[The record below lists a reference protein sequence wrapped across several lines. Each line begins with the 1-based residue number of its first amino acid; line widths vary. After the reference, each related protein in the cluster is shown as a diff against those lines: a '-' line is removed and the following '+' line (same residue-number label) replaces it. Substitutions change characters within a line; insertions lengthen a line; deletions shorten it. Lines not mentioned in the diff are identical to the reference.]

1 MALGSRSRRLVVPAM
16 VAVLP
21 LALAWGSLR
30 LVRPAAAQAGPTLH
44 ISMKEFMFMPAKPPP
59 IRVGTTVTWT
69 YDESATDP
77 IPNCETPGVSLACPG
92 HTATASTKDPDGKAV
107 FDSGTLKKKG
117 ASYSF
122 TFTKAGTYNYY
133 CVYHG
138 GTTATGKN
146 NPITNMNGTIVVEG
160 EAATPAPVPSS
171 ATPPSPTTTAATKV
185 LAQSTTQNT
194 ASAAGTASLA
204 NTGGP
209 ALFEWAVLTLGAAV
223 VLRQWIL
230 HSSPNEP
237 SGWRVH
243 CVPQPSASTWAT
255 TSGWA
260 RRLAS
265 RVGRTN

>member
-1 MALGSRSRRLVVPAM
+1 MRRLGSRSRRLLLPAL
-16 VAVLP
+16 VAGFF
-21 LALAWGSLR
+21 LALAW
-30 LVRPAAAQAGPTLH
+30 RPPAGLPSAAAQTGATLH
-44 ISMKEFMFMPAKPPP
+44 ISMKDFAFMPPTPPP
-59 IRVGTTVTWT
+59 IKLGTTVTWT

-77 IPNCETPGVSLACPG
+77 MPNCETPGLSLACPG
-92 HTATASTKDPDGKAV
+92 HTATASTKGPDGKAV
-107 FDSGTLKKKG
+107 FDSGTLKKAG

-122 TFTKAGTYNYY
+122 TFTKPGTYNYY

-160 EAATPAPVPSS
+160 EAATPAPST
-171 ATPPSPTTTAATKV
+171 AAQQPPTTAAAHV
-185 LAQSTTQNT
+185 
-194 ASAAGTASLA
+194 SAAQGTSSSSGLA

-209 ALFEWAVLTLGAAV
+209 AIFGWALLPLGAA
-223 VLRQWIL
+223 LLCRQWIL
-230 HSSPNEP
+230 HSLPMLP

-243 CVPQPSASTWAT
+243 WVPQPSRSTWST

-265 RVGRTN
+265 RVGRTRWVGPA

>member
-1 MALGSRSRRLVVPAM
+1 MGFS
-16 VAVLP
+16 
-21 LALAWGSLR
+21 LALAWGPLH

-44 ISMKEFMFMPAKPPP
+44 IDMKEFMFMPAKPPP
-59 IRVGTTVTWT
+59 IKVGTTVTWT

-92 HTATASTKDPDGKAV
+92 HTATASTKGPDGKAV
-107 FDSGTLKKKG
+107 FDSGTIKKKG

-122 TFTKAGTYNYY
+122 TFTKPGTYNYY

-160 EAATPAPVPSS
+160 DAATPVPAPASTPSTVAS
-171 ATPPSPTTTAATKV
+171 QPTPTTVATHVLAESTTPSPR
-185 LAQSTTQNT
+185 
-194 ASAAGTASLA
+194 GTGGLA

-209 ALFEWAVLTLGAAV
+209 ALFGWALMPLGAAV
-223 VLRQWIL
+223 LLRQWIL
-230 HSSPNEP
+230 HSSPSEP

-243 CVPQPSASTWAT
+243 CVPQPSASTWVT

-265 RVGRTN
+265 RVGRTS

>member
-1 MALGSRSRRLVVPAM
+1 MALVGSRSRRLVVPAM
-16 VAVLP
+16 VVGFS
-21 LALAWGSLR
+21 LALAWGPLH
-30 LVRPAAAQAGPTLH
+30 LVRPAAAQAGPTLQ

-59 IRVGTTVTWT
+59 IKVGTTVTWT

-92 HTATASTKDPDGKAV
+92 HTATASTKGPDGRAV

-160 EAATPAPVPSS
+160 EAATPAPSPSS
-171 ATPPSPTTTAATKV
+171 TTAAPQSPTTTAAAHV
-185 LAQSTTQNT
+185 LA
-194 ASAAGTASLA
+194 ASASQGLA

-209 ALFEWAVLTLGAAV
+209 ALFGWALMPLGAAV

-230 HSSPNEP
+230 HSPPSEP

-243 CVPQPSASTWAT
+243 WVPQPSARTWAT

-265 RVGRTN
+265 RVGRTS